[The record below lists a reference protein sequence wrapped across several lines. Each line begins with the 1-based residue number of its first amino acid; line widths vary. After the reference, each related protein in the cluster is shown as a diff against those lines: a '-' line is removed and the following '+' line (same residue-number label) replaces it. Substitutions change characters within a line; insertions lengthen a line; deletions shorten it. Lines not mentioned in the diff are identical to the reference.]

1 MGRTNQ
7 RALIRCNLLL
17 ALLDERF
24 QVLKNPP
31 MMSINEAEQSSSG
44 SVGTHLYLTPDSGTP
59 NQNLPSHYPGYQYSD
74 QRCTNQDLAVEQC

>member
-1 MGRTNQ
+1 MSLCRALYQPGEHVSQ

-24 QVLKNPP
+24 QV
-31 MMSINEAEQSSSG
+31 
-44 SVGTHLYLTPDSGTP
+44 LYLTPDSGTP